1 MTSTTRL
8 ERLPLEKFPCQR
20 EISLI
25 FADIDTIGHVNN
37 VAISRFFEEARVSLH
52 RMVDN
57 HLAAAVPRRLLLVHI
72 DIDYLAEVF
81 YPGDVQL
88 GIGVTRI
95 GRTSVQHSAALFQN
109 GRCVAVSKSVDVNTV
124 EGQVGP
130 AELDAGHRSALLKC
144 LLPM

>member
-1 MTSTTRL
+1 MTSSRL
-8 ERLPLEKFPCQR
+8 DKLPLEKFPCQR

-52 RMVDN
+52 RMVDSY
-57 HLAAAVPRRLLLVHI
+57 LSAVVPKRLLLVHT

-88 GIGVTRI
+88 GIGVASI
-95 GRTSVQHSAALFQN
+95 GRTSVRHGAALFQN
-109 GRCVAVSKSVDVNTV
+109 GRCVAVSRSVDVNTV
-124 EGQVGP
+124 EGQPGP
-130 AELDAGHRSALLKC
+130 AELDDRHRFALQNC
-144 LLPM
+144 LLPT

>member
-1 MTSTTRL
+1 MTSSRL
-8 ERLPLEKFPCQR
+8 DKLPLEKFPCQR

-52 RMVDN
+52 RMVDSY
-57 HLAAAVPRRLLLVHI
+57 LSAVVPKRLLLVHT

-88 GIGVTRI
+88 GIGVASI
-95 GRTSVQHSAALFQN
+95 GRTSVRHGAALFQN
-109 GRCVAVSKSVDVNTV
+109 GRCVAVSRSVDVNTV
-124 EGQVGP
+124 EGQPGP
-130 AELDAGHRSALLKC
+130 AELDAHHRFALQNC
-144 LLPM
+144 LLPT

>member
-1 MTSTTRL
+1 MTSSRL
-8 ERLPLEKFPCQR
+8 DKLPLEKFPCQR

-52 RMVDN
+52 RMVDSY
-57 HLAAAVPRRLLLVHI
+57 LSAVVPKRLLLVHT

-88 GIGVTRI
+88 GIGVTSI
-95 GRTSVQHSAALFQN
+95 GRTSVRHGAALFQN
-109 GRCVAVSKSVDVNTV
+109 GRCVAVSRSVDVNTV
-124 EGQVGP
+124 EGQPGP
-130 AELDAGHRSALLKC
+130 AELDAHHRFALQNC
-144 LLPM
+144 LLPT